1 MLDAP
6 SAASVPRAIRRR
18 SPATFVVLVVALSVP
33 FWVVGT
39 FVPGVRL
46 VGMPVS
52 ALQFVAPLGAAL
64 ILIVREE
71 GRAAAMVLVRRTLA
85 FGSVRPRWLYLPLL
99 TVLPAIYASSWLVQ
113 RGAGRPVP
121 PPDVALGT
129 LAVVVALFLV
139 TAVAE
144 EAGWSGYAT
153 APMLERHGILATG
166 VALGLAW
173 ALIHVVPDIQN
184 GHDLGW
190 IVFHRLGSVGLRLLL
205 VTAFA
210 ASGGSVAAAVLMHA
224 TDNISWAVVTAEGAG
239 YDPAITGVLVA
250 VTGLAAALLATRLR
264 RTMLPAHQNSP
275 ESA

>member
-1 MLDAP
+1 M
-6 SAASVPRAIRRR
+6 
-18 SPATFVVLVVALSVP
+18 LVVALSVP

-46 VGMPVS
+46 VGLPVS

-64 ILIVREE
+64 ILVVRDE
-71 GRAAAMVLVRRTLA
+71 GGAAAIALFRRTLA

-99 TVLPAIYASSWLVQ
+99 TVLPAIYVGSWFLQ
-113 RGAGRPVP
+113 RAAGRAVP
-121 PPDVALGT
+121 TPDLALGT
-129 LAVVVALFLV
+129 LAVVAVLFLV

-166 VALGLAW
+166 IALGLVW

-190 IVFHRLGSVGLRLLL
+190 IVFHRLGSVGLRILL

-210 ASGGSVAAAVLMHA
+210 ASGGNVAAAVLMHA
-224 TDNISWAVVTAEGAG
+224 TDNISWAVVTDEGAG
-239 YDPAITGVLVA
+239 YEPVITGVLIG
-250 VTGLAAALLATRLR
+250 VTGLAAAWLATRRLPVRTRSGPRPGTIEARETRSR
-264 RTMLPAHQNSP
+264 RQG
-275 ESA
+275 

>member
-46 VGMPVS
+46 VGLPVS
-52 ALQFVAPLGAAL
+52 ALLFVAPLGAAL

-85 FGSVRPRWLYLPLL
+85 FGSVRPRLLYLPLL

-190 IVFHRLGSVGLRLLL
+190 IAFHRLGSVGLRLLL

-264 RTMLPAHQNSP
+264 RPMLPAHQNSP

>member
-1 MLDAP
+1 MGTLAAP
-6 SAASVPRAIRRR
+6 RAALVPRAMRRR

-46 VGMPVS
+46 VGLPVS

-64 ILIVREE
+64 ILIVRDE
-71 GRAAAMVLVRRTLA
+71 GGAAAIALVRRTLE

-99 TVLPAIYASSWLVQ
+99 TVLPAIYVGSWFVQ
-113 RGAGRPVP
+113 RAAGRAVP
-121 PPDVALGT
+121 TPDLALGT
-129 LAVVVALFLV
+129 VAVVVVLFLV

-153 APMLERHGILATG
+153 GPMLERHGILATG
-166 VALGLAW
+166 VVLGLAW

-184 GHDLGW
+184 GHDPGW

-224 TDNISWAVVTAEGAG
+224 TDNISWAVVTDEGAG
-239 YDPAITGVLVA
+239 YDPAITGVLIA
-250 VTGLAAALLATRLR
+250 LTGLTAALMANRRLR
-264 RTMLPAHQNSP
+264 APTDDDRGP
-275 ESA
+275 

>member
-6 SAASVPRAIRRR
+6 TAAPVARAMRRR

-46 VGMPVS
+46 VGLPVS

-64 ILIVREE
+64 ILIVRDE
-71 GRAAAMVLVRRTLA
+71 GGAAAIALVRRTLA
-85 FGSVRPRWLYLPLL
+85 FGGVRPRLLYLPLL
-99 TVLPAIYASSWLVQ
+99 TVLPAIYVGSWLVQ
-113 RGAGRPVP
+113 RAAGRAVP
-121 PPDVALGT
+121 APDVAVGT
-129 LAVVVALFLV
+129 LAVLVGLFVV

-166 VALGLAW
+166 VTLGVAW

-184 GHDLGW
+184 GHDFGW

-210 ASGGSVAAAVLMHA
+210 ASGGSVAAVVLMHA
-224 TDNISWAVVTAEGAG
+224 TDNISWAVVTDEGAG
-239 YDPAITGVLVA
+239 YDPAITGVLIA
-250 VTGLAAALLATRLR
+250 VTGLTAALMANRRLR
-264 RTMLPAHQNSP
+264 APIGDDRGP
-275 ESA
+275 